1 MVIRK
6 KSEGV
11 WAADIQPAG
20 RGGKRFRKLFK
31 TKADALQW
39 EAWITTQVNQTPDWK
54 PEKRDLRKLTDL
66 IDLWQKHH
74 GVSLKANDDTYKRLK
89 NLCKAMGEPL
99 ADRFNAE
106 MFTEYRSKRLEEG
119 TSANTLNHEHAYL
132 RAAFNELI
140 RLGHWHKENPLKT
153 VRAFKLQERELNFLE
168 KNQIKELLDA
178 VDASTN
184 KHLGMLTRVC
194 LETGARWSEAEQLRT
209 SQVRNQSIQY
219 SLGKSGKNRT
229 VPIRKTLE
237 EQLTRHHA
245 SAGNGERYFDDSSIM
260 WSFREAIKTT
270 SISLPPGQSTHIM
283 RHTFASHFM
292 MNGGNI
298 LALQKLL
305 GHQSLTMTMRYAHL
319 SPDHL
324 AEARKLNPLASIDL
338 ESENED

>member
-1 MVIRK
+1 MVVK
-6 KSEGV
+6 KVDAGWLV
-11 WAADIQPAG
+11 DTQPAG
-20 RGGKRFRKLFK
+20 RGGKRFRKTFK
-31 TKADALQW
+31 NQAEAKQW
-39 EAWITTQVNQTPDWK
+39 EAWTKTQVIQTPDWQ
-54 PEKRDLRKLTDL
+54 PEKRDTRKLSDL
-66 IDLWQKHH
+66 VDLWHKHH
-74 GVSLKANDDTYKRLK
+74 GLSLKANDDTYRRLK
-89 NLCKAMGEPL
+89 NLCSALEEPL
-99 ADRFNAE
+99 ATRFNAE
-106 MFTEYRSKRLEEG
+106 MFTEYRSKRLSEG

-140 RLGHWHKENPLKT
+140 RLGFWTKENPLKT

-168 KNQIKELLDA
+168 RDQIIELLEAAD
-178 VDASTN
+178 SSSN
-184 KHLGMLTRVC
+184 KHLGMVTRIC

-209 SQVRNQSIQY
+209 TQVRNQAIHF

-229 VPIRKTLE
+229 VPIRKCLE
-237 EQLTRHHA
+237 EQLAVHHK
-245 SAGNGERYFDDSSIM
+245 SKGNGDRFFDDSSIM

-270 SISLPPGQSTHIM
+270 SISLPAGQSTHIM

-324 AEARKLNPLASIDL
+324 AEARKLNPLAVLDQK
-338 ESENED
+338 